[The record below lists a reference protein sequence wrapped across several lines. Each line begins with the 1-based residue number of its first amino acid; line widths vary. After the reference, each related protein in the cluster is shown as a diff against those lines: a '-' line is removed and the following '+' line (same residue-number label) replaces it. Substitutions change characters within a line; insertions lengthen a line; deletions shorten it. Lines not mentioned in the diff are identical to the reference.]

1 MIWDLVSVKMIAS
14 FGGHVQLLALSTDF
28 ITHFFFLF
36 EKSRGTFPSGVVYLS
51 RIIKYHRLWVGTVI
65 NQLTYSG
72 CQWRHCMLASERS
85 DRSIRGRAL
94 LSSNPRHCITLP
106 RVLEK
111 CCKTSRGEKLSLK
124 LEKFVPAFLRFK
136 VCWEKSLRSIDYI
149 QFFVLVE
156 SELLYF
162 SPICFHRTWCK
173 LMSHQQK

>member
-1 MIWDLVSVKMIAS
+1 M
-14 FGGHVQLLALSTDF
+14 
-28 ITHFFFLF
+28 
-36 EKSRGTFPSGVVYLS
+36 VYLS
-51 RIIKYHRLWVGTVI
+51 RIIHIIGYGWVTVI

-72 CQWRHCMLASERS
+72 CQLRHCMLASERS
-85 DRSIRGRAL
+85 DRSIRGRVL

-111 CCKTSRGEKLSLK
+111 CCKAGRGEKLSLE

-173 LMSHQQK
+173 LMSHQEK

>member
-1 MIWDLVSVKMIAS
+1 
-14 FGGHVQLLALSTDF
+14 
-28 ITHFFFLF
+28 
-36 EKSRGTFPSGVVYLS
+36 
-51 RIIKYHRLWVGTVI
+51 
-65 NQLTYSG
+65 
-72 CQWRHCMLASERS
+72 MLASERS
-85 DRSIRGRAL
+85 DRSIRGRVL

-111 CCKTSRGEKLSLK
+111 CCKAGRGEKLSLE

-173 LMSHQQK
+173 LMSHQEKETRTDTLELKSRAIVFLWAHLFQFLSLLGRARCGGWGAGGEGMEEVDWCIFLIPYHAN